1 MRGVPLRSR
10 APRGQAFR
18 LEWGLVVLLA
28 GLASLAGCRHKSKSP
43 EDAYQRF
50 ATAVKAGDGAT
61 LFDALDQDTRWAL
74 MTIQKWHREAYD
86 IVLSNYPEGPERE
99 REKNR
104 FEEAAT
110 ASSARELFRATAAP
124 HLMPQLGALV
134 LDPPVSFDHSLGDDR
149 VAAVLANGTRIP
161 FAHTASGGWGFSGLA
176 QRTEADKNR
185 AYHDLEVVR
194 ASAADYERAA
204 ARAAK

>member
-1 MRGVPLRSR
+1 
-10 APRGQAFR
+10 
-18 LEWGLVVLLA
+18 VLA
-28 GLASLAGCRHKSKSP
+28 AMAAIPGCRHKSKTP
-43 EDAYQRF
+43 EDAYRRF
-50 ATAVKAGDGAT
+50 AAAVKAGDGAA

-110 ASSARELFRATAAP
+110 ASSARELFRATAAAR
-124 HLMPQLGALV
+124 LMSQMGALV
-134 LDPPVSFDHSLGDDR
+134 LDAPSSFDRSLGDDR
-149 VAAVLANGTRIP
+149 AVAVLANGTRIP
-161 FAHTASGGWGFSGLA
+161 FARTANGGWGFAGLA
-176 QRTEADKNR
+176 QRTEVEKNR

>member
-1 MRGVPLRSR
+1 MPLRSR
-10 APRGQAFR
+10 APGGQTLR
-18 LEWGLVVLLA
+18 LGSGLVVLLA
-28 GLASLAGCRHKSKSP
+28 ALATTPGCRHKSKTP

-50 ATAVKAGDGAT
+50 AAAVKGGDGAG
-61 LFDALDQDTRWAL
+61 LFDALDQTTRWDF

-110 ASSARELFRATAAP
+110 ASSARELFRSTAAP
-124 HLMPQLGALV
+124 RLLSQLGALL
-134 LDPPVSFDHSLGDDR
+134 LDAPSSFERGPGDDR
-149 VAAVLANGTRIP
+149 ADAVLANGTRIP
-161 FAHTASGGWGFSGLA
+161 FAQTPNGGWGFAGLA
-176 QRTEADKNR
+176 ERTAADKNR
-185 AYHDLEVVR
+185 AYHDLAVVR